1 MNKTIEQFKAAA
13 AENYA
18 KAAAAENYAK
28 AEEYAAIAKTYAE
41 DVAFE
46 TKADN
51 ESGQDG
57 KGGGLDE
64 HD

>member
-1 MNKTIEQFKAAA
+1 MNKTIEQFSIMGGEAH
-13 AENYA
+13 A

-41 DVAFE
+41 AVAFE

-51 ESGQDG
+51 
-57 KGGGLDE
+57 GGGLDE